1 MRNKLLP
8 FLFLA
13 IFFVFGCNLAAGS
26 VENPA
31 EKYGVDR
38 ENALFMVGGQPQT
51 LDPATTRGGAA
62 GAVGGIFSGLARLD
76 TDLQVKPGL
85 AAGWQVSP
93 DGTLYTF
100 YLRKEAVFHDGRSVT
115 AEDVV
120 FSWERALDPATES
133 DTAMTYLG
141 DIVGAAEKNSGQAAT
156 ISGLQIIDSHTL
168 AVRIDAPKVYFLS
181 KLTYPVSF
189 VVDQNNVGQSD
200 WDREPN
206 GTGPFTLQTW
216 QDDEI
221 VILAA
226 NQSFYLEPPSI
237 SHVVYLIGAG
247 ISLNLYED
255 GQIDRVGVGGSTLE
269 RVQDPND
276 PLHPDLRVGVNMC
289 TGMIAFNSAEPP
301 FDDPLVRQAFSYAFD
316 RERLISGLFKNNAL
330 PAIGVLPPGMPG
342 YTGQLNGY
350 DFDPERARALLAQ
363 AGYPDPADLPPIT
376 YTTSG
381 YGSVGSYVTAVITM
395 WQEAL
400 GVTIEPSLVEPFNFL
415 DELYGGNTGNLF
427 GRGWCAD
434 YPDPENFLDILFHTG
449 SQQNLGG
456 YSNPEIDRLL
466 EQARIEPDVTTRM
479 ALYAQIEQRIV
490 NDAPAIF
497 TTHSLTAELVNSRLQ
512 NYIVTPIGV
521 AQWQHISLEQ

>member
-1 MRNKLLP
+1 MRNKSLP

-13 IFFVFGCNLAAGS
+13 VFLVFGCNLVAGS

-31 EKYGVDR
+31 AEYGVDR

-51 LDPATTRGGAA
+51 LDPATTRGGAS
-62 GAVGGIFSGLARLD
+62 GAVGAIFSGLARLD

-85 AAGWQVSP
+85 AEGWQVSP

-100 YLRKEAVFHDGRSVT
+100 YLREGAAFHDGRPVT

-141 DIVGAAEKNSGQAAT
+141 DIVGAAEKNSGQANA

-189 VVDQNNVGQSD
+189 VVDRNNVSQPD

-226 NQSFYLEPPSI
+226 NESYYLEPPAI
-237 SHVVYLIGAG
+237 GHVVYLIGAG
-247 ISLNLYED
+247 ISLNLYEE

-276 PLHPDLRVGVNMC
+276 PLHSDLRIGVDMC
-289 TGMIAFNSAEPP
+289 TGMIGFNNAEPP
-301 FDDPLVRQAFSYAFD
+301 FDDPLVRQAFSYGFN
-316 RERLISGLFKNNAL
+316 RERLISGLFKNNVL
-330 PAIGVLPPGMPG
+330 PA
-342 YTGQLNGY
+342 
-350 DFDPERARALLAQ
+350 
-363 AGYPDPADLPPIT
+363 
-376 YTTSG
+376 
-381 YGSVGSYVTAVITM
+381 
-395 WQEAL
+395 L
-400 GVTIEPSLVEPFNFL
+400 GP
-415 DELYGGNTGNLF
+415 
-427 GRGWCAD
+427 
-434 YPDPENFLDILFHTG
+434 
-449 SQQNLGG
+449 
-456 YSNPEIDRLL
+456 
-466 EQARIEPDVTTRM
+466 
-479 ALYAQIEQRIV
+479 
-490 NDAPAIF
+490 
-497 TTHSLTAELVNSRLQ
+497 
-512 NYIVTPIGV
+512 
-521 AQWQHISLEQ
+521 